1 MMANIKKAV
10 TVGLLATHVQEP
22 VRAFAPA
29 PLPRSGYW
37 NKANPLHSAR
47 FHHPMNTLL
56 KGDAR
61 VASTHSKS
69 RLMLSQSDVDGVVK
83 LATLYAEL
91 DRIASGIDPAKPA
104 AMPFSPKSPSAFR
117 KTLSLL
123 RRCGFFELSSGQ
135 KFTTRLQ
142 SHLHEA
148 RTALDNALSRLD
160 ASPKDKVQLLRT
172 LLQISMKPIGAAKNC
187 YELGEN
193 NKAASVLLRMCEDT
207 RDANLDFIHV
217 YAVLSVMDEMRRELG
232 DLEDL
237 PLPVSSF
244 PWTDIR
250 FVSLPGGAEDAEL
263 GLSRWEPL
271 NKGDYDPKWNAFR
284 TWWSM
289 DLM

>member
-1 MMANIKKAV
+1 MTNLKKAL
-10 TVGLLATHVQEP
+10 TVGLLATQVQEP
-22 VRAFAPA
+22 VRAFASA
-29 PLPRSGYW
+29 PSLRSGYW
-37 NKANPLHSAR
+37 NKVNPSHSTR
-47 FHHPMNTLL
+47 SHHSMNALL

-69 RLMLSQSDVDGVVK
+69 RLMLSHSDADGVVK
-83 LATLYAEL
+83 LAALYAEL

-104 AMPFSPKSPSAFR
+104 AMPFNPKSPSPFR
-117 KTLSLL
+117 ETLSLL
-123 RRCGFFELSSGQ
+123 RRCGFFELRSGQ
-135 KFTTRLQ
+135 KFTTRIQ

-148 RTALDNALSRLD
+148 RTALDNVLSRID
-160 ASPKDKVQLLRT
+160 ASPKDKVQLLRV
-172 LLQISMKPIGAAKNC
+172 LLQISMKPIEAAKNC
-187 YELGEN
+187 YEGGEN

-217 YAVLSVMDEMRRELG
+217 YAVLSVMDEMRLELG
-232 DLEDL
+232 DHEEL
-237 PLPVSSF
+237 PLAVSSF

-250 FVSLPGGAEDAEL
+250 FVSLPGGAEDPEF